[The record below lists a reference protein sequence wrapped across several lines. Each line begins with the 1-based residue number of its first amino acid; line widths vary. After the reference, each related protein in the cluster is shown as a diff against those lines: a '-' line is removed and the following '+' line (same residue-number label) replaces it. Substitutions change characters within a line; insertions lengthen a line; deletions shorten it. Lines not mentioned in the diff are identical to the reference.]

1 VTRPSAAGPTRVL
14 VVHNAYRSDVPSG
27 ENQTVSE
34 LVDAMGGAG
43 VDVRTYFRSSD
54 EIAAM
59 GRWDR
64 LALAA
69 RPVHSPGDVRALRT
83 ELDRFRPDIV
93 QVHNPYP
100 LISPSVVK
108 ASRQAG
114 AAVVNYVHNYRHV
127 CMPGT
132 FYRDGHDCTQC
143 TGTAGPLAGVL
154 HGCYRG
160 SRAQSSV
167 MAVALSVHRRTW
179 LGVERFVAIS
189 RHIAGYLKAFG
200 VPPARISVIANAVS
214 DPGRPSP
221 LGRGFLFAG
230 RLDETKGVGLLLDAW
245 RRAALPHPAR
255 LRIAGDGPLRGD
267 VQRAA
272 SATRGIEYLGALSKG
287 EVAGVIREAAV
298 MVVPSTWQEPF
309 GRSAIEALAHGRPVL
324 ATAVGG
330 LAEVVRP
337 DVGWLVG
344 PEAAA
349 LAGGLITASA
359 APDLREKGLAARAE
373 FEARYIRERQVNL
386 LLGVYDEVL
395 AALAD
400 GAAPGRRRH

>member
-1 VTRPSAAGPTRVL
+1 VTRPEAPESRRVL

-34 LVDAMGGAG
+34 LVGAISAAG

-59 GRWDR
+59 GRLHR
-64 LALAA
+64 LGLVA
-69 RPVHSPGDVRALRT
+69 RPVHSPGDVRALGA
-83 ELDRFRPDIV
+83 ELARFRPHIV
-93 QVHNPYP
+93 QIHNPYP
-100 LISPSVVK
+100 LISPSVVRV
-108 ASRQAG
+108 SRRAG

-127 CMPGT
+127 CLPGT
-132 FYRDGHDCTQC
+132 FYRDGRDCTQC
-143 TGTAGPLAGVL
+143 CGAAGPLPGVL

-189 RHIAGYLKAFG
+189 RHVADYLRAWG
-200 VPPARISVIANAVS
+200 VPPARITVIANAVS
-214 DPGRPSP
+214 DPGRPAP

-230 RLDETKGVGLLLDAW
+230 RLEETKGVGLLLDAW
-245 RRAALPHPAR
+245 RRAALPNPAR

-272 SATRGIEYLGALSKG
+272 SVTPGIEYLGALSKA

-324 ATAVGG
+324 ATSVGG

-337 DVGWLVG
+337 EVGWLVG
-344 PEAAA
+344 PDAASMAAGLIAAA
-349 LAGGLITASA
+349 R
-359 APDLREKGLAARAE
+359 APDLQGKGWAARAE
-373 FEARYIRERQVNL
+373 FEARYVRERQVNL
-386 LLGVYDEVL
+386 LLGVYDDVL
-395 AALAD
+395 TAMSHQASS
-400 GAAPGRRRH
+400 GPGGT